1 MRLFNLPLT
10 LPLLL
15 LSVPHILAAY
25 ITFPIYIDP
34 SPKAWAPLYSAISST
49 PQVLFQLIINPNSGP
64 GNGVYPSWNWIQALS
79 QLRTTYKNVQLIGY
93 AHISY
98 CNRAINLVEAD
109 VATYANWATYSN
121 ASAKIAVNGIHLDG
135 IFFDEAPES
144 YTAFDFAYLTSITTY
159 ARSLFPGGGHISL
172 NPGILCDSRYFPLV
186 DDINVWENSYSQFNI
201 KTAIN
206 NIPTNETSKSTVIIY
221 SFNGNTNTQKSLVN
235 EIASAGV
242 AGLFVTTTGYGSFS
256 KDWTQ
261 FVADVA
267 ATV

>member
-10 LPLLL
+10 LPLLI
-15 LSVPHILAAY
+15 LSIPHILAAF
-25 ITFPIYIDP
+25 ITFPIYIGP
-34 SPKAWAPLYSAISST
+34 SPTAWAPLYTAISST

-64 GNGVYPSWNWIQALS
+64 GNGVYPSWNYIQALS
-79 QLRTTYKNVQLIGY
+79 KLRTYPNVQLIGY

-98 CNRAINLVEAD
+98 CSRAINLVEAD
-109 VATYANWATYSN
+109 VATYANWSTYSN

-144 YTAFDFAYLTSITTY
+144 YTASDFSYLTNITTY
-159 ARSLFPGGGHISL
+159 ARSLFPGGGHLNL

-186 DDINVWENSYSQFNI
+186 DTINVWEDSYSHFNT

-206 NIPTNETSKSTVIIY
+206 VIPTAERSKSTVIIY
-221 SFNGNTNTQKSLVN
+221 SFTGNTNTQKSLVS

-242 AGLFVTTTGYGSFS
+242 AGMFVTTTEYESFS
-256 KDWTQ
+256 KYWTQ

>member
-1 MRLFNLPLT
+1 MRLFT

-15 LSVPHILAAY
+15 LSIPHVLASY
-25 ITFPIYIDP
+25 ITFPIYISP
-34 SPKAWAPLYSAISST
+34 SLKAWAPLYTAISST
-49 PQVLFQLIINPNSGP
+49 PQVLFQIIINVSSGP

-79 QLRTTYKNVQLIGY
+79 ILRSYPNVQLIGY
-93 AHISY
+93 DHISY
-98 CNRAINLVEAD
+98 CSRSISLVEAD

-135 IFFDEAPES
+135 IFFDEAPEA
-144 YTAFDFAYLTSITTY
+144 YTALCFAYLTNITTY
-159 ARSLFPGGGHISL
+159 ARSLFPGGGHINL

-186 DDINVWENSYSQFNI
+186 DTVNVWEDSYSHF
-201 KTAIN
+201 KAATAIN
-206 NIPTNETSKSTVIIY
+206 NIPKNETSKSTVIIY
-221 SFNGNTNTQKSLVN
+221 SFSGNTNTQKSLVN
-235 EIASAGV
+235 EIAA
-242 AGLFVTTTGYGSFS
+242 AGLAGMFITTTEYDSFS